1 MTAADEYDE
10 DYDDYYDDDEE
21 GVSGFVVLVVILTVL
36 LVFSAVVAFAYQR
49 GIQEGGTP
57 IIAADPNPIKTE
69 REIPFAE
76 TSPVEQEV
84 FDTLEGNLP
93 TEVIVDATDERDPL
107 EGFSETSSAVN
118 DPVSAANG
126 SNETQASPPE
136 TIEDVAVAAIEQVEE
151 AIPVPVSQTPAPQ
164 PQPQPVETAPV
175 AAVAAGSALSGSH
188 VVQVGAFRS
197 DAEAQ
202 RFFTSMQGRF
212 GNLLNGKSPDVQ
224 YADLGARGI
233 YYRLRVGPF
242 ASKSDAD
249 AYCAR
254 LKQGGQDCLVKP
266 V

>member
-10 DYDDYYDDDEE
+10 EYDDYYDDDEE
-21 GVSGFVVLVVILTVL
+21 GVSGFVVLVVMVVVL
-36 LVFSAVVAFAYQR
+36 VVFSAVVWFAYQR

-93 TEVIVDATDERDPL
+93 TEVIVDASDERDPL

-126 SNETQASPPE
+126 SDETRASPPE

-151 AIPVPVSQTPAPQ
+151 VIPEPVRQTPAL
-164 PQPQPVETAPV
+164 QPQPVQTAPV

-212 GNLLNGKSPDVQ
+212 GNMLNGKSPDVQ
-224 YADLGARGI
+224 YADLGTRGI